1 MAWNIVQEIQIV
13 QDIYGS
19 STAFGRKFCRIS
31 RVGDDILLKMT
42 TSDLEL
48 LREYTQKNSEDAF
61 AALVNRHLNLV
72 YSAALRQVRSPHLA
86 EEVSQSVFADLA
98 RNAQRLAH
106 DTVLSA
112 WLYQVTR
119 RTAIDVVRREARRQ
133 LREQIASEMNAI
145 NATTDDWTHIE
156 PLLDEAMQ
164 ALDDTD
170 RTAVLLRYFENK
182 SLREVGATLGTSD
195 DAAQKRVSR
204 AVERLREFFAKRGIT
219 VGASAIVL
227 VISANAVQ
235 AAPAGLAVTISAA
248 TVAGTTIAATTTATT
263 FKTIAMTTFQKG
275 VVTTILAAAVGA
287 GIYEAH
293 QTSALRTQ
301 FQTVQQQ
308 QAGQISQLQR
318 ERDDATNRLASLL
331 AEIGQLKSNQNSA
344 ELLKL
349 RGEVTRLRKASAES
363 NAAQPDSREALME
376 SWLARE
382 DKLKELVKQ
391 NPGKAIPELQLL
403 SEQQWLNAAMNA
415 KFDTDKEVRQ
425 GLADLR
431 HSAENNFAAV
441 AQPALSKY
449 IEANNGQFPT
459 DVSQLQPY
467 FSAPIDDAI
476 LNRWKIVPQSDVPNL
491 RMGDWL
497 ITEKAPVDP
506 EFDNQWAIGQNGY
519 GQSNYN
525 TPDITAAMATLA
537 PAIKAYAAA
546 NNGKEPS
553 DPSQFLP
560 YLTTPE
566 QQAAFQTMMK
576 RKNSAN
582 AQSQ

>member
-1 MAWNIVQEIQIV
+1 
-13 QDIYGS
+13 
-19 STAFGRKFCRIS
+19 
-31 RVGDDILLKMT
+31 MT
-42 TSDLEL
+42 THDLDL

-61 AALVNRHLNLV
+61 AALVNHHLNLV
-72 YSAALRQVRSPHLA
+72 YSAAVRQVRSPQLA
-86 EEVSQSVFADLA
+86 EEVCQSVFADLA

-106 DTVLSA
+106 DTILAA

-133 LREQIASEMNAI
+133 LREQIATEMNAI

-156 PLLDEAMQ
+156 PLLDEAMH

-219 VGASAIVL
+219 VGAGAIAV

-235 AAPAGLAVTISAA
+235 AAPLGLAVTISAA
-248 TVAGTTIAATTTATT
+248 TLAGTTIATTATAIT
-263 FKTIAMTTFQKG
+263 IKTIAMTTLQKC
-275 VVTTILAAAVGA
+275 VLTAVLAAAIGT
-287 GIYEAH
+287 GIYEAR

-301 FQTVQQQ
+301 FQTLQLE
-308 QAGQISQLQR
+308 QAAQIQQLQH

-331 AEIGQLKSNQNSA
+331 AENGQSKSNQNTA

-349 RGEVTRLRKASAES
+349 RGEVTRLRKAGAES
-363 NAAQPDSREALME
+363 SATQPDSREAFMK

-391 NPGKAIPELQLL
+391 NPDKSIPELQLL

-415 KFDTDKEVRQ
+415 NFDTDKNVRQ
-425 GLADLR
+425 SLADLR
-431 HSAENNFAAV
+431 RTAENNFAT
-441 AQPALSKY
+441 QTESTLKKY
-449 IEANNGQFPT
+449 MDANNGAFPT
-459 DVSQLQPY
+459 DLSQLQPY
-467 FSAPIDDAI
+467 FSSPVDDAI
-476 LNRWKIVPQSDVPNL
+476 LARWQIVPQSTMPNQHFG
-491 RMGDWL
+491 GDWL

-506 EFDNQWAIGQNGY
+506 GFDNCWTIGENGY
-519 GQSNYN
+519 GSSNYQSPEVSAAIATV
-525 TPDITAAMATLA
+525 TPAM
-537 PAIKAYAAA
+537 KAYAAA
-546 NNGKEPS
+546 NNGKEPT

-566 QQAAFQTMMK
+566 QQAAFQTLMK
-576 RKNSAN
+576 RKNSTN
-582 AQSQ
+582 S